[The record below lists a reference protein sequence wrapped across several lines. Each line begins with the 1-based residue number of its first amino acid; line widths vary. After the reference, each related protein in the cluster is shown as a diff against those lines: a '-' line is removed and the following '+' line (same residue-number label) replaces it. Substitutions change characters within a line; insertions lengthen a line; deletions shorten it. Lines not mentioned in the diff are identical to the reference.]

1 MANLACI
8 DSGNAHGRF
17 LQYIQKDFY
26 RVQIRQHGDAVLNRA
41 TADHSAVLVVNAGQD
56 RPGVDDIA
64 HIAGPDGVEN
74 LAAALA
80 DFAPNAGADAVFFQ
94 EVCRS
99 GGGRILPLRIP
110 RNLYSAGNRS
120 KR

>member
-17 LQYIQKDFY
+17 LQYNQKDFY

-64 HIAGPDGVEN
+64 HISGPNG
-74 LAAALA
+74 
-80 DFAPNAGADAVFFQ
+80 FQYFFTT
-94 EVCRS
+94 VRLHRRACRS
-99 GGGRILPLRIP
+99 ALPLP
-110 RNLYSAGNRS
+110 PAVHQGKGRS
-120 KR
+120 WSVPPPA